1 MILQKKVLFA
11 ACAYTVNNKRK
22 GQINFTL
29 PIFMQTYSFLTA
41 KPSQLSRAL
50 LFTAPFA
57 KEVSSSKEDALLY
70 CSTLMFLIIKVCI
83 MLALHNIM
91 L

>member
-1 MILQKKVLFA
+1 MPLQIIDMVVEKRVLFA
-11 ACAYTVNNKRK
+11 ACAYTVNSFGK
-22 GQINFTL
+22 GKINFTL

-57 KEVSSSKEDALLY
+57 KEVICDI
-70 CSTLMFLIIKVCI
+70 LI
-83 MLALHNIM
+83 HFH
-91 L
+91 